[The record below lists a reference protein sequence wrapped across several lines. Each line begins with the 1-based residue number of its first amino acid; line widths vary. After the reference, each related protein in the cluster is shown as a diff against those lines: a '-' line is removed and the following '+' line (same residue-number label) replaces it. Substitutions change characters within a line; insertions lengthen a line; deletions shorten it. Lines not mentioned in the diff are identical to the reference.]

1 MLQPQQ
7 FDFEYN
13 QNGNNP
19 PPQEFSPGESYPDSQ
34 RQGNLD
40 IQQELNRIEEIV
52 LASPRIPLTKRTLI
66 DEEKLLEQLDFV
78 RVSLPA
84 AFQEAL
90 AILQQ
95 KEDVLLQAE
104 EYGQQIVDAAQAK
117 RAQILDESDIIR
129 QAEREAEKIQHQV
142 QQECEAMMEETL
154 AEIDRKRRICQ
165 QEIDEMRRQAIAE
178 ADEIA
183 QGADNYADNVLANI
197 EQELDDMLRI
207 VHNGRQQLYADGPPH
222 RDPNSHKKK

>member
-19 PPQEFSPGESYPDSQ
+19 PSQEFSPGESYPDSQ

-52 LASPRIPLTKRTLI
+52 LVSPRIPLTKRTLI

-78 RVSLPA
+78 RVSLPE

-95 KEDVLLQAE
+95 KEEVLLQAE

-207 VHNGRQQLYADGPPH
+207 VHNGRQQLYADAPPH
-222 RDPNSHKKK
+222 RDPNFHKKK

>member
-1 MLQPQQ
+1 MLQPQ
-7 FDFEYN
+7 FGFEYN

-19 PPQEFSPGESYPDSQ
+19 PPQEFSQGESYPDSHG
-34 RQGNLD
+34 QGNLD
-40 IQQELNRIEEIV
+40 IQQELNRLEEIV

-78 RVSLPA
+78 RVSLPT
-84 AFQEAL
+84 AFQEAASL
-90 AILQQ
+90 LQQ
-95 KEDVLLQAE
+95 KEEILLQAE

-129 QAEREAEKIQHQV
+129 QAQQEAEKLQRQV

-197 EQELDDMLRI
+197 EQELDEMLRI
-207 VHNGRQQLYADGPPH
+207 VHNGRQQLYADTPPH